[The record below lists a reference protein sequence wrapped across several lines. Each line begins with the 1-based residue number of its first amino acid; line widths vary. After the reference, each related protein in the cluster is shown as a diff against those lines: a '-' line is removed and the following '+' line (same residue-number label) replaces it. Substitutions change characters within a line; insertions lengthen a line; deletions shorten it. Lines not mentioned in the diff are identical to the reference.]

1 MSTQEELLIKQQS
14 ECMAK
19 QAMQIE
25 VLTELLEGATRR
37 ASMNLDSSRKWKEK
51 YISLQEKVEKVKSQ
65 L

>member
-14 ECMAK
+14 ECMTK

-25 VLTELLEGATRR
+25 VLTELLNEATKR
-37 ASMNLDSSRKWKEK
+37 ASMNLENSRRWKEK
-51 YISLQEKVEKVKSQ
+51 YEQLQTKVNYCKEQ

>member
-1 MSTQEELLIKQQS
+1 MSTQEEILIKQQS

-51 YISLQEKVEKVKSQ
+51 YEQLEAKVKYCKEQ

>member
-1 MSTQEELLIKQQS
+1 MSTQAELLIKQQS

-25 VLTELLEGATRR
+25 VLTELLNEATMR
-37 ASMNLDSSRKWKEK
+37 ASMNLENSRRWKLMYEEQIK
-51 YISLQEKVEKVKSQ
+51 KNKQAKEL

>member
-1 MSTQEELLIKQQS
+1 MSTQVEILIKQQS

-51 YISLQEKVEKVKSQ
+51 YEQLQLKVNYCKEQ

>member
-1 MSTQEELLIKQQS
+1 MSTQEEILIKQQS

-25 VLTELLEGATRR
+25 VLTELLDEATKR
-37 ASMNLDSSRKWKEK
+37 ASMNLENSRRWKLMYEEQMK
-51 YISLQEKVEKVKSQ
+51 NNKQAKEL

>member
-1 MSTQEELLIKQQS
+1 MSTQEEILIKQQS

-37 ASMNLDSSRKWKEK
+37 ASMNLDSSRKMERK
-51 YISLQEKVEKVKSQ
+51 IQSVRSKSKI